1 MHMVQNC
8 RIFLIFFNKKY
19 DTNVLFL
26 QKNKFMET
34 LNKNWFAFTLI
45 AVIFGTIGFL
55 LGNQNKSHNC
65 PMMKG
70 HHKMM
75 SMDDKMNIGKS
86 MFMLKD
92 FKDGDIEW
100 IEDIDIHKEEGEDGE
115 KKIQVRVKAK
125 KD

>member
-1 MHMVQNC
+1 ME
-8 RIFLIFFNKKY
+8 F
-19 DTNVLFL
+19 TNSK
-26 QKNKFMET
+26 KNKMET
-34 LNKNWFAFTLI
+34 LNKNWFAFTLV
-45 AVIFGTIGFL
+45 AVIFGCIGFL

-75 SMDDKMNIGKS
+75 FMDGKMKAGKS

-92 FKDGDIEW
+92 LNDGEIEW
-100 IEDIDIHKEEGEDGE
+100 IEDIDIKKEEGEDGK
-115 KKIQVRVKAK
+115 KKIRVEVKAK

>member
-1 MHMVQNC
+1 
-8 RIFLIFFNKKY
+8 
-19 DTNVLFL
+19 
-26 QKNKFMET
+26 MET
-34 LNKNWFAFTLI
+34 LNKNWFAFTLV

-65 PMMKG
+65 PMMKK

-75 SMDDKMNIGKS
+75 FMDSKIKAGES

-92 FKDGDIEW
+92 LNDGEIEW
-100 IEDIDIHKEEGEDGE
+100 IEDIDITKEEGKNGQ
-115 KKIQVRVKAK
+115 KKIQVKVKAK

>member
-1 MHMVQNC
+1 
-8 RIFLIFFNKKY
+8 
-19 DTNVLFL
+19 
-26 QKNKFMET
+26 MEI

-45 AVIFGTIGFL
+45 AVIFGAIGFL

-70 HHKMM
+70 HNKMM
-75 SMDDKMNIGKS
+75 YMDDKMNIGKS
-86 MFMLKD
+86 MFILKD

-100 IEDIDIHKEEGEDGE
+100 IEDVDIHTEEGEDGE
-115 KKIQVRVKAK
+115 KKILVRVKAK

>member
-1 MHMVQNC
+1 
-8 RIFLIFFNKKY
+8 
-19 DTNVLFL
+19 
-26 QKNKFMET
+26 MET

-45 AVIFGTIGFL
+45 AVIFGAIGFL

-92 FKDGDIEW
+92 FKDGDFEW
-100 IEDIDIHKEEGEDGE
+100 IEDIDITKEEGKNGQ
-115 KKIQVRVKAK
+115 KKIQVKVKAK

>member
-1 MHMVQNC
+1 MPMVQNC